1 MNDNRIS
8 LQQYQLSLLIEQ
20 KITTLFTAR
29 IPFTAKFVT
38 DKLRLDLPQFE
49 INHGDVRRTLHTML
63 QGKESWNGFYF
74 VKGDEHWQGSWA
86 LTYRPI
92 NPPVVMP
99 FTQQEEETHK
109 WVATHFP
116 NIIVRWKNK

>member
-20 KITTLFTAR
+20 EITTLFTVKV
-29 IPFTAKFVT
+29 PFTAKFVT
-38 DKLRLDLPQFE
+38 DKLREKLPMFE

-63 QGKESWNGFYF
+63 QGKESWNGFYYTS
-74 VKGDEHWQGSWA
+74 GEEHWGGTWA
-86 LTYRPI
+86 MTYRPI
-92 NPPVVMP
+92 APPVVNP
-99 FTQQEEETHK
+99 FTQAEEETRK

-116 NIIVRWKNK
+116 NIKVMWGKR